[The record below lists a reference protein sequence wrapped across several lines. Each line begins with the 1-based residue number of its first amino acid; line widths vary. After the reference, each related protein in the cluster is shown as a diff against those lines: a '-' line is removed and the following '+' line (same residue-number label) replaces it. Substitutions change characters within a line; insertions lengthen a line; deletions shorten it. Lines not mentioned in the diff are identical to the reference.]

1 MSVGRDGEQINAPEP
16 DSAGARDPDL
26 EDEGALETAAD
37 VRAES
42 VLLEKAI
49 GGWRGIIDSGLPTL
63 VFVVAYLVTS
73 SNLSIAVFTALG
85 AGLLVVAY
93 RLIRRQPLRQVLS
106 GFVGVAISAA
116 FAKFT
121 GRAEN
126 YFIPGFLQ
134 NLAYGSAFLISIVV
148 RWPLLGVGMGF
159 LSGQRTAWR
168 HDARLRHVYSAAS
181 WIWVGL
187 FCGRLVVQVPLYLA
201 NDIAVLGVLKVVMG
215 IPLYIAAAWFT
226 YRLLAPVWREQRQ
239 A

>member
-1 MSVGRDGEQINAPEP
+1 MIEDREGEEPGEP
-16 DSAGARDPDL
+16 DREPHHEPDR
-26 EDEGALETAAD
+26 ESGDDGALETAAD

-42 VLLEKAI
+42 ALLEKAI

-63 VFVVAYLVTS
+63 VFVVTYLVTS

-134 NLAYGSAFLISIVV
+134 NLAYGTAFLISILI

-181 WIWVGL
+181 WIWVAL
-187 FCGRLVVQVPLYLA
+187 FFGRLVVQVPLYLA

-226 YRLLAPVWREQRQ
+226 YRILAPVWREQRQ

>member
-1 MSVGRDGEQINAPEP
+1 MNDEPGEF
-16 DSAGARDPDL
+16 
-26 EDEGALETAAD
+26 ETAAD

-42 VLLEKAI
+42 AMLEKAI

-85 AGLLVVAY
+85 AGLIVVAY

-168 HDARLRHVYSAAS
+168 RDPRLRHVYSAAS

-187 FCGRLVVQVPLYLA
+187 FFGRLVVQVPLYLA
-201 NDIAVLGVLKVVMG
+201 NNIAILGVLKVVMG

>member
-1 MSVGRDGEQINAPEP
+1 MTPEEN
-16 DSAGARDPDL
+16 DSDF
-26 EDEGALETAAD
+26 ETAAD

-42 VLLEKAI
+42 AMLEKAI

-73 SNLSIAVFTALG
+73 NNLSIAVFTALA
-85 AGLLVVAY
+85 AGLIVVAY

-168 HDARLRHVYSAAS
+168 RDARLRHVYSAAS

-187 FCGRLVVQVPLYLA
+187 FFGRLVVQVPLYLA

>member
-1 MSVGRDGEQINAPEP
+1 MSTNDDQNEF
-16 DSAGARDPDL
+16 
-26 EDEGALETAAD
+26 ETASD

-42 VLLEKAI
+42 ALLEKAI

-73 SNLSIAVFTALG
+73 SNLSIAVFTALC

-93 RLIRRQPLRQVLS
+93 RLIRRQPLRQVLA
-106 GFVGVAISAA
+106 GFAGVAISAA

-168 HDARLRHVYSAAS
+168 RDSRLRHVYSAAS
-181 WIWVGL
+181 WIWVAL
-187 FCGRLVVQVPLYLA
+187 FFGRLIVQVPLYLA
-201 NDIAVLGVLKVVMG
+201 DQIAILGVLKVVMG

-226 YRLLAPVWREQRQ
+226 YRILAPVWREQRQ

>member
-1 MSVGRDGEQINAPEP
+1 MTPEED
-16 DSAGARDPDL
+16 DSDF
-26 EDEGALETAAD
+26 ETAAD

-42 VLLEKAI
+42 AMLERAI

-73 SNLSIAVFTALG
+73 NNLSIAVFTALA
-85 AGLLVVAY
+85 AGLIVVAY

-168 HDARLRHVYSAAS
+168 RDARLRHVYSAAS

-187 FCGRLVVQVPLYLA
+187 FFGRLVVQVPLYLA
-201 NDIAVLGVLKVVMG
+201 NDIAILGVLKVVMG

>member
-1 MSVGRDGEQINAPEP
+1 MKADDDVSGI
-16 DSAGARDPDL
+16 
-26 EDEGALETAAD
+26 DEGDFETVDD
-37 VRAES
+37 VRTES
-42 VLLEKAI
+42 ALLEKAI

-63 VFVVAYLVTS
+63 VFVVTYLVTS
-73 SNLSIAVFTALG
+73 NNLSIAVFTALG
-85 AGLLVVAY
+85 AGLVVVAY
-93 RLIRRQPLRQVLS
+93 RLIRRQPLRQVLA
-106 GFVGVAISAA
+106 GFAGVAISAA

-134 NLAYGSAFLISIVV
+134 NLAYGSAFLISILV

-159 LSGQRTAWR
+159 LSDQRTAWR
-168 HDARLRHVYSAAS
+168 RDARLRHVYSAAS

-187 FCGRLVVQVPLYLA
+187 FFGRLLVQVPLYLS
-201 NDIAVLGVLKVVMG
+201 NEIAVLGVLKVVMG

-226 YRLLAPVWREQRQ
+226 YRILAPVWREQRQ

>member
-1 MSVGRDGEQINAPEP
+1 MTPEEH
-16 DSAGARDPDL
+16 DSDF
-26 EDEGALETAAD
+26 ETAAD

-42 VLLEKAI
+42 AMLEKAI

-73 SNLSIAVFTALG
+73 NYLSIAVFSALA
-85 AGLLVVAY
+85 AGLIVVAY

-168 HDARLRHVYSAAS
+168 RDARLRHVYSAAS

-187 FCGRLVVQVPLYLA
+187 FFGRLVVQVPLYLA

>member
-1 MSVGRDGEQINAPEP
+1 MSTNDDQNEF
-16 DSAGARDPDL
+16 
-26 EDEGALETAAD
+26 ETASD

-42 VLLEKAI
+42 ALLEKAI

-93 RLIRRQPLRQVLS
+93 RLIRRQPLRQVLA
-106 GFVGVAISAA
+106 GFAGVAISAA

-134 NLAYGSAFLISIVV
+134 NLAYGSAFLISIIV

-168 HDARLRHVYSAAS
+168 RDSRLRHVYSAAS
-181 WIWVGL
+181 WIWVAL
-187 FCGRLVVQVPLYLA
+187 FFGRLIVQVPLYLA
-201 NDIAVLGVLKVVMG
+201 DQIAILGVLKVVMG

-226 YRLLAPVWREQRQ
+226 YRILAPVWREQRQ

>member
-1 MSVGRDGEQINAPEP
+1 MSTNDDQNEF
-16 DSAGARDPDL
+16 
-26 EDEGALETAAD
+26 ETASD

-42 VLLEKAI
+42 ALLEKAI

-93 RLIRRQPLRQVLS
+93 RLIRRQPLRQVLA
-106 GFVGVAISAA
+106 GFAGVAISAA

-168 HDARLRHVYSAAS
+168 RDSRLRHVYSAAS
-181 WIWVGL
+181 WIWVAL
-187 FCGRLVVQVPLYLA
+187 FFGRLIVQVPLYLA
-201 NDIAVLGVLKVVMG
+201 DQIAILGVLKVVMG

-226 YRLLAPVWREQRQ
+226 YRILAPVWREQRQ

>member
-1 MSVGRDGEQINAPEP
+1 MKADDDVSGI
-16 DSAGARDPDL
+16 
-26 EDEGALETAAD
+26 DEGDFETVDD
-37 VRAES
+37 VRTES
-42 VLLEKAI
+42 ALLEKAI

-63 VFVVAYLVTS
+63 VFVVTYLVTS
-73 SNLSIAVFTALG
+73 NNLSIAVFTALG
-85 AGLLVVAY
+85 AGLAVVAY
-93 RLIRRQPLRQVLS
+93 RLIRRQPLRQVLA
-106 GFVGVAISAA
+106 GFAGVAISAA

-134 NLAYGSAFLISIVV
+134 NLAYGSAFLISIIV

-168 HDARLRHVYSAAS
+168 RDARLRHVYSAAS

-187 FCGRLVVQVPLYLA
+187 FFGRLLVQVPLYLS
-201 NDIAVLGVLKVVMG
+201 NEIAVLGVLKVVMG

-226 YRLLAPVWREQRQ
+226 YRILAPVWREQRQ

>member
-1 MSVGRDGEQINAPEP
+1 MKADDDVSGI
-16 DSAGARDPDL
+16 
-26 EDEGALETAAD
+26 DEGDFETVDD
-37 VRAES
+37 VRTES
-42 VLLEKAI
+42 ALLEKAI

-63 VFVVAYLVTS
+63 VFVVTYLVTS
-73 SNLSIAVFTALG
+73 NNLSIAVFTALG
-85 AGLLVVAY
+85 AGLVVVAY
-93 RLIRRQPLRQVLS
+93 RLIRRQPLRQVLA
-106 GFVGVAISAA
+106 GFAGVAISAA

-168 HDARLRHVYSAAS
+168 RDARLRHVYSAAS

-187 FCGRLVVQVPLYLA
+187 FFGRLLVQVPLYLS
-201 NDIAVLGVLKVVMG
+201 NEIAVLGVLKVVMG

-226 YRLLAPVWREQRQ
+226 YRILAPVWREQRQ

>member
-1 MSVGRDGEQINAPEP
+1 MSTEDPHEFETVDDVHKE
-16 DSAGARDPDL
+16 SA
-26 EDEGALETAAD
+26 
-37 VRAES
+37 
-42 VLLEKAI
+42 LLEKAI
-49 GGWRGIIDSGLPTL
+49 GGWRGIIDSGVPTL
-63 VFVVAYLVTS
+63 VFVVTYLVTS

-85 AGLLVVAY
+85 SGLVVVAY

-134 NLAYGSAFLISIVV
+134 NLAYGSAFLVSILV

-168 HDARLRHVYSAAS
+168 RDPRLRHVYSAAS
-181 WIWVGL
+181 WIWVAL
-187 FCGRLVVQVPLYLA
+187 FFARLIVQVPLYLT
-201 NDIAVLGVLKVVMG
+201 NNIAVLGVLKVVMG

-226 YRLLAPVWREQRQ
+226 YRLLSPVWREQRQ

>member
-1 MSVGRDGEQINAPEP
+1 MKADDDVSGI
-16 DSAGARDPDL
+16 
-26 EDEGALETAAD
+26 DEGDFETVDD
-37 VRAES
+37 VRTES
-42 VLLEKAI
+42 ALLEKAI

-63 VFVVAYLVTS
+63 VFVVTYLVTS
-73 SNLSIAVFTALG
+73 NNLSIAVFTALG
-85 AGLLVVAY
+85 AGLVVVAY
-93 RLIRRQPLRQVLS
+93 RLIRRQPLRQVLA
-106 GFVGVAISAA
+106 GFAGVAISAA

-134 NLAYGSAFLISIVV
+134 NLAYGSAFLISIIV

-168 HDARLRHVYSAAS
+168 RDARLRHVYSAAS

-187 FCGRLVVQVPLYLA
+187 FFGRLLVQVPLYLS
-201 NDIAVLGVLKVVMG
+201 NEIAVLGVLKVVMG

-226 YRLLAPVWREQRQ
+226 YRILAPVWREQRQ

>member
-1 MSVGRDGEQINAPEP
+1 MKADDDVSGI
-16 DSAGARDPDL
+16 
-26 EDEGALETAAD
+26 DEGDFETVDD
-37 VRAES
+37 VRTES
-42 VLLEKAI
+42 ALLEKAI

-63 VFVVAYLVTS
+63 VFVVTYLVTS
-73 SNLSIAVFTALG
+73 NNLSIAVFTALG
-85 AGLLVVAY
+85 AGLVVVAY
-93 RLIRRQPLRQVLS
+93 RLIRRQPLRQVLA
-106 GFVGVAISAA
+106 GFAGVAISAA

-134 NLAYGSAFLISIVV
+134 NLAYGSAFLISILV

-168 HDARLRHVYSAAS
+168 RDARLRHVYSAAS

-187 FCGRLVVQVPLYLA
+187 FFGRLLVQVPLYLS
-201 NDIAVLGVLKVVMG
+201 NEIAVLGVLKVVMG

-226 YRLLAPVWREQRQ
+226 YRILAPVWREQRQ

>member
-1 MSVGRDGEQINAPEP
+1 MSTNDDQNEF
-16 DSAGARDPDL
+16 
-26 EDEGALETAAD
+26 ETASD

-42 VLLEKAI
+42 ALLEKAI

-106 GFVGVAISAA
+106 GFAGVAISAA

-134 NLAYGSAFLISIVV
+134 NLAYGSAFLISIIV

-168 HDARLRHVYSAAS
+168 RDSRLRHVYSAAS
-181 WIWVGL
+181 WIWVAL
-187 FCGRLVVQVPLYLA
+187 FFGRLIVQVPLYLA
-201 NDIAVLGVLKVVMG
+201 DQIAILGVLKVVMG

-226 YRLLAPVWREQRQ
+226 YRILAPVWREQRQ

>member
-1 MSVGRDGEQINAPEP
+1 MSTNDDQSEF
-16 DSAGARDPDL
+16 
-26 EDEGALETAAD
+26 ETASD

-42 VLLEKAI
+42 ALLEKAI
-49 GGWRGIIDSGLPTL
+49 GGWRGIIDSGVPTL

-93 RLIRRQPLRQVLS
+93 RLIRRQPLRQVLA
-106 GFVGVAISAA
+106 GFAGVAISAA

-134 NLAYGSAFLISIVV
+134 NLAYGSAFLISIIV

-168 HDARLRHVYSAAS
+168 RDPRLRHVYSAAS
-181 WIWVGL
+181 WIWVAL
-187 FCGRLVVQVPLYLA
+187 FFGRLIVQVPLYLA
-201 NDIAVLGVLKVVMG
+201 DQIAILGVLKVVMG

-226 YRLLAPVWREQRQ
+226 YRILAPVWREQRQ

>member
-1 MSVGRDGEQINAPEP
+1 MSTNDDQNEF
-16 DSAGARDPDL
+16 
-26 EDEGALETAAD
+26 ETASD

-42 VLLEKAI
+42 ALLEKAI

-106 GFVGVAISAA
+106 GFAGVAISAA

-134 NLAYGSAFLISIVV
+134 NLAYGSAFLISIIV

-159 LSGQRTAWR
+159 LTGQRTAWR
-168 HDARLRHVYSAAS
+168 RDSRLRHVYSAAS
-181 WIWVGL
+181 WIWVAL
-187 FCGRLVVQVPLYLA
+187 FFGRLIVQVPLYLA
-201 NDIAVLGVLKVVMG
+201 DQIAILGVLKVVMG

-226 YRLLAPVWREQRQ
+226 YRILAPVWREQRQ

>member
-1 MSVGRDGEQINAPEP
+1 MTMNDEPGEF
-16 DSAGARDPDL
+16 
-26 EDEGALETAAD
+26 ETAAD

-42 VLLEKAI
+42 AMLEKAI

-85 AGLLVVAY
+85 AGLIVVAY

-168 HDARLRHVYSAAS
+168 RDPRLRHVYSAAS

-187 FCGRLVVQVPLYLA
+187 FFGRLVVQVPLYLA
-201 NDIAVLGVLKVVMG
+201 NNIAILGVLKVVMG

>member
-1 MSVGRDGEQINAPEP
+1 MTPEEH
-16 DSAGARDPDL
+16 DSDF
-26 EDEGALETAAD
+26 ETAAD

-42 VLLEKAI
+42 AMLEKAI

-73 SNLSIAVFTALG
+73 NNLSIAVFTALA
-85 AGLLVVAY
+85 AGLIVVAY

-168 HDARLRHVYSAAS
+168 RDARLRHVYSAAS

-187 FCGRLVVQVPLYLA
+187 FFGRLVVQVPLYLA

>member
-1 MSVGRDGEQINAPEP
+1 VSGI
-16 DSAGARDPDL
+16 
-26 EDEGALETAAD
+26 DEGDFETVDD
-37 VRAES
+37 VRTES
-42 VLLEKAI
+42 ALLEKAI

-63 VFVVAYLVTS
+63 VFVVTYLVTS
-73 SNLSIAVFTALG
+73 NNLSIAVFTALG
-85 AGLLVVAY
+85 AGLVVVAY
-93 RLIRRQPLRQVLS
+93 RLIRRQPLRQVLA
-106 GFVGVAISAA
+106 GFAGVAISAA

-134 NLAYGSAFLISIVV
+134 NLAYGSAFLISILV

-168 HDARLRHVYSAAS
+168 RDARLRHVYSAAS

-187 FCGRLVVQVPLYLA
+187 FFGRLLVQVPLYLS
-201 NDIAVLGVLKVVMG
+201 NEIAVLGVLKVVMG

-226 YRLLAPVWREQRQ
+226 YRILAPVWREQRQ
-239 A
+239 E

>member
-1 MSVGRDGEQINAPEP
+1 MSTNDDQNEF
-16 DSAGARDPDL
+16 
-26 EDEGALETAAD
+26 ETASD

-42 VLLEKAI
+42 ALLEKAI

-93 RLIRRQPLRQVLS
+93 RLIRRQPLRQVLA
-106 GFVGVAISAA
+106 GFAGVAISAA

-134 NLAYGSAFLISIVV
+134 NLAYGSAFLISIIV

-168 HDARLRHVYSAAS
+168 RDARLRHVYSAAS

-187 FCGRLVVQVPLYLA
+187 FFGRLLVQVPLYLS
-201 NDIAVLGVLKVVMG
+201 NEIAVLGVLKVVMG

-226 YRLLAPVWREQRQ
+226 YRILAPVWREQRQ

>member
-1 MSVGRDGEQINAPEP
+1 MSGGLQEP
-16 DSAGARDPDL
+16 AGSEAADPDGSTADHGVL
-26 EDEGALETAAD
+26 EHETAAD

-42 VLLEKAI
+42 ALLEKAI

-63 VFVVAYLVTS
+63 VFVITYLVS
-73 SNLSIAVFTALG
+73 GSNLSIAVFTALG
-85 AGLLVVAY
+85 AGLAIVAY

-134 NLAYGSAFLISIVV
+134 NLGYGTAFLVSILV
-148 RWPLLGVGMGF
+148 RWPLLGLGMGF
-159 LSGQRTAWR
+159 LTGQRTAWR
-168 HDARLRHVYSAAS
+168 KDARMRHIYSAAS
-181 WIWVGL
+181 WIWVAL
-187 FCGRLVVQVPLYLA
+187 FFGRLIVQVPLYLTD
-201 NDIAVLGVLKVVMG
+201 NIAALGVLKVIMG

-226 YRLLAPVWREQRQ
+226 YRLLSPVWQEQRQ